1 MQLNIDVKYAL
12 IHYNVASNK
21 VQFVMTHTKST
32 LKTTN
37 PYNV

>member
-12 IHYNVASNK
+12 IHYNVPPNK
-21 VQFVMTHTKST
+21 VRFMTTRTKSI
-32 LKTTN
+32 LKTTK